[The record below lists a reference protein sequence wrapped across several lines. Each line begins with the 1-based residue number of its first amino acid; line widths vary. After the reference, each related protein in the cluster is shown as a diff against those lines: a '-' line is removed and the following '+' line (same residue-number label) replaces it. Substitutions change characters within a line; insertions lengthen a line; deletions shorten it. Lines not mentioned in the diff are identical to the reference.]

1 MASNNIKIHE
11 HFKVVPPSSIQ
22 TTSIPLSF
30 FDTFW
35 LRFHPVERIF
45 FYTLPNSQSHPSFFF
60 EKLIPK
66 LKSSLSLTLKYF
78 LPLAGNIVWHAESPN
93 PIIQYTPN
101 DGVSLLIAESNS
113 NFNHVIENSPHEA
126 SLSRSFIPHLESTDS
141 FASIISLQ
149 ITIFPNSGFSIGIST
164 NHAVLDGK
172 SITMFIKA
180 WAYLCNKTNE
190 TNEKP
195 TLLPEL
201 EPLFN
206 REIIKDPNGLSVL
219 LKDKLIEIM
228 YKMFPNEKRNNR
240 SLKMFPF
247 EPKLK
252 DYVRTTFELTR
263 EDLDKIKQRVLS
275 TWELFDLGESRPKT
289 LSSFVLACAYSSVC
303 IAKAIQGV
311 EKEKD
316 KFAFRFTVD
325 CRARLEP
332 PIPNN
337 YFGNC
342 VLGYLVDTQSLDF
355 IKEDGVFLVTKSIH
369 DKIKMLNDK
378 GLIEGL
384 KDSAS
389 KYTSLSSEKVE
400 YIGLVGSNRFGVY
413 ETDFGWGKPAKVE
426 IVSIDRSLTI
436 GLTESKDGSG
446 GVEVGLILNKNVM
459 NLFSTLFREGLCINC
474 DGIINQLPYI
484 YR

>member
-190 TNEKP
+190 TNESP

-252 DYVRTTFELTR
+252 DYVRATFELTC

-289 LSSFVLACAYSSVC
+289 LSSFVLACAYSS
-303 IAKAIQGV
+303 
-311 EKEKD
+311 
-316 KFAFRFTVD
+316 
-325 CRARLEP
+325 LEP

-342 VLGYLVDTQSLDF
+342 VLVLGYLVDTQSLDF
-355 IKEDGVFLVTKSIH
+355 IKEDGVILVTKSIH

-389 KYTSLSSEKVE
+389 KYSSLSSEKVE

-426 IVSIDRSLTI
+426 IVSIDRGLTI
-436 GLTESKDGSG
+436 GLAESKDGSG

-459 NLFSTLFREGLCINC
+459 NLFSTLFREGLCINS

-484 YR
+484 Y

>member
-1 MASNNIKIHE
+1 
-11 HFKVVPPSSIQ
+11 
-22 TTSIPLSF
+22 
-30 FDTFW
+30 
-35 LRFHPVERIF
+35 
-45 FYTLPNSQSHPSFFF
+45 
-60 EKLIPK
+60 
-66 LKSSLSLTLKYF
+66 
-78 LPLAGNIVWHAESPN
+78 
-93 PIIQYTPN
+93 
-101 DGVSLLIAESNS
+101 
-113 NFNHVIENSPHEA
+113 
-126 SLSRSFIPHLESTDS
+126 
-141 FASIISLQ
+141 
-149 ITIFPNSGFSIGIST
+149 
-164 NHAVLDGK
+164 
-172 SITMFIKA
+172 MFIKA

-206 REIIKDPNGLSVL
+206 REIIKDPNGLGVL

-252 DYVRTTFELTR
+252 DYVRATFELTC

-355 IKEDGVFLVTKSIH
+355 IKEDGVILVTKSIH

-389 KYTSLSSEKVE
+389 KYSSLSSEKVE

-426 IVSIDRSLTI
+426 IVSIDRGLTI
-436 GLTESKDGSG
+436 GLAESKDGSG

-459 NLFSTLFREGLCINC
+459 NLFSTLFREGLCINS